1 MATAYINLGS
11 NIGDRRSTIERAVAA
26 IEADLGVSARR
37 SQWVESEPWG
47 FDSPNRFV
55 NLGIVVDTELE
66 PIELLRRLQAVE
78 KSIDPSSH
86 RDAEGRYIDRVIDI
100 DLIAV
105 DHLVVD
111 TPELTLPHP
120 RMKERPFVMGPL
132 LELCPDWL

>member
-11 NIGDRRSTIERAVAA
+11 NIGDRRSTIERAVSA
-26 IEADLGVSARR
+26 IEADLGASARR

-55 NLGIVVDTELE
+55 NLGIAVDMELE

-78 KSIDPSSH
+78 KSIDPSAH

>member
-26 IEADLGVSARR
+26 IEADLGVCARR

-55 NLGIVVDTELE
+55 NLGIAVDTDLE

>member
-55 NLGIVVDTELE
+55 NLGIAVDTDLE

-120 RMKERPFVMGPL
+120 RMKERHFVMGPL

>member
-37 SQWVESEPWG
+37 SQWVESEPCG

-55 NLGIVVDTELE
+55 NLGIAVDIDLE
-66 PIELLRRLQAVE
+66 PIELLRRLQSVE

>member
-11 NIGDRRSTIERAVAA
+11 NIGDRRSVIERAVAA

-55 NLGIVVDTELE
+55 NLGIAVDTDLG

>member
-26 IEADLGVSARR
+26 IEADLGVRARR

-55 NLGIVVDTELE
+55 NLGIAVDIDLE
-66 PIELLRRLQAVE
+66 PIELLRRLQTVE

>member
-55 NLGIVVDTELE
+55 NLGIAVDTELE
-66 PIELLRRLQAVE
+66 PLELLHRLQAVE

-86 RDAEGRYIDRVIDI
+86 RDAEGLYIDRVIDI

-111 TPELTLPHP
+111 APELTLPHP

>member
-47 FDSPNRFV
+47 FDSPNRLV
-55 NLGIVVDTELE
+55 NLGIAGDTDLE

-86 RDAEGRYIDRVIDI
+86 RAAEGRYIDRVIDI

>member
-11 NIGDRRSTIERAVAA
+11 NIGDRRYTIERAVTA

-55 NLGIVVDTELE
+55 NLGIAVDTDLE